1 MKKNFFN
8 YKKIGDKY
16 LLTNDLG
23 RYMYLSKEELY
34 RMLTDQI
41 DEEEELSQRLRE
53 KFFVY
58 DGSEYDFVEKAGNAF
73 RDYRRNLFQGAA
85 LHIFVLTKKCN
96 QQCIYCQASTDLS
109 DHTEMSKETAMRAVD
124 IALSTSAQYVTFEFQ
139 GGEPLMN
146 FDVLKYIVEYAEKK
160 NQLTRKNLEFSIV
173 SNLMILDQKKLN
185 FLIEHQV
192 SICTS
197 LDGDE
202 VLHNQN
208 RPYFQNN
215 TFQILRKKIEGIRE
229 HGGQVSAIQT
239 TTKYSF
245 KRYRKMINQ
254 YLDLGM
260 NQITIRPL
268 TQLGYAA
275 KNWEIIGYSSEEF
288 LNFYEQTLNY
298 MIELNK
304 QGKNIVEGHAK
315 MFLTKIFCH
324 DAGNYMELRSPCGG
338 SIGQLAYYYNGKIY
352 SCDEARMLAEMGD
365 DSFCLGNV
373 FEDDYQSIMQSPVC
387 GVIARSSCLEG
398 MTDCTGCVY
407 QPYCGTCPVINY
419 AKYKTVYPSLMKE
432 YRCNIYKGMLDVLFE
447 KLQNPETAAILE
459 KWCL

>member
-8 YKKIGDKY
+8 YKKIRDKY

-41 DEEEELSQRLRE
+41 EEEEELSQRLKE

-208 RPYFQNN
+208 RPYYQNN

-352 SCDEARMLAEMGD
+352 SCDEARMLAEMGY
-365 DSFCLGNV
+365 DSFCL
-373 FEDDYQSIMQSPVC
+373 
-387 GVIARSSCLEG
+387 
-398 MTDCTGCVY
+398 
-407 QPYCGTCPVINY
+407 
-419 AKYKTVYPSLMKE
+419 
-432 YRCNIYKGMLDVLFE
+432 
-447 KLQNPETAAILE
+447 
-459 KWCL
+459 